1 MAVIKRFLKTGKENC
16 EAYTVFYECPNNQ
29 RVGIKEGLSSVFE
42 QVLETFLVWV
52 GVCFHSRLGG
62 RRRNAMAGK
71 ESRDG
76 LKLCQKPHPGR
87 CLGCRLTARRRGV
100 NAFRTMPVTFS
111 KKWLFHVSIS
121 KDQALCLICSTWLLI
136 RCPRR
141 GRVVHPHAGSEGYQ
155 AKRLTSNYTSCLFM
169 WQPVSSFLQVA
180 LINRCNC

>member
-16 EAYTVFYECPNNQ
+16 EAYTVFYECTTTRRACPPLLN
-29 RVGIKEGLSSVFE
+29 RCLR
-42 QVLETFLVWV
+42 LFLVWV
-52 GVCFHSRLGG
+52 GVFSQSPRRETPERYGG
-62 RRRNAMAGK
+62 KRIW
-71 ESRDG
+71 DG
-76 LKLCQKPHPGR
+76 LEAVPEPQPGK
-87 CLGCRLTARRRGV
+87 CLGCRRAARRRGV

-169 WQPVSSFLQVA
+169 WQPVPAFYRLHWSTGATVTIFF
-180 LINRCNC
+180 